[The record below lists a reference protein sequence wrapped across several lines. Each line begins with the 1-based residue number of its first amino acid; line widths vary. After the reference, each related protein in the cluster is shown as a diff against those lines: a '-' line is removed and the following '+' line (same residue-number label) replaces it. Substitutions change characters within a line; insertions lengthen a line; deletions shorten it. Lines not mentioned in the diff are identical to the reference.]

1 MFSGE
6 SVGFLEFSGTS
17 DKCGQLAELFV
28 GGTGASSLL
37 VITDS
42 AVWKRGAQASWLA
55 AAVRR

>member
-1 MFSGE
+1 MLSGE
-6 SVGFLEFSGTS
+6 SVGFLEFSGTR
-17 DKCGQLAELFV
+17 DQLAELFV

-42 AVWKRGAQASWLA
+42 AVWKRGARASWLA